1 MFHKFYCNNLTSV
14 KNINDIQKN
23 MIASID
29 EDAAGFLLLMNGDT
43 RGYSWA
49 GISDITV
56 LREEDLFGDSEKS
69 FLSKE
74 NMGNSMYISQYF
86 DFVYK
91 SMQKHKN
98 ISKTVEEFI
107 KEFQNETVINETP
120 IFGRTRLRL
129 LAEWKGCH
137 KNAKEIEKNLSAIIK
152 LEIEENLRLEYKD
165 SFAILEERREVDALG
180 YYVGLV
186 ALYATFIRHG
196 LIQEWAEFGKLL
208 NYTIEHT
215 EKLYYRD
222 AIIFELYLQ
231 EERGLKWD

>member
-1 MFHKFYCNNLTSV
+1 MLSV

-29 EDAAGFLLLMNGDT
+29 EDAAGFLFLISGIS

-49 GISDITV
+49 GISDISV
-56 LREEDLFGDSEKS
+56 LREEDLFGDSENT

-74 NMGNSMYISQYF
+74 NMGNSEYISQYF
-86 DFVYK
+86 EFVYK
-91 SMQKHKN
+91 SMLKPKN

-107 KEFQNETVINETP
+107 REFQNEVSINETL

-129 LAEWKGCH
+129 LAEWKGSH
-137 KNAKEIEKNLSAIIK
+137 KNWKEIENCLSTILK
-152 LEIEENLRLEYKD
+152 TEIEEKLRLEYKD
-165 SFAILEERREVDALG
+165 AFAILEERRMSDVLG

-186 ALYATFIRHG
+186 ALYAAFARHG
-196 LIQEWAEFGKLL
+196 LIYEKNEFSKLL
-208 NYTIEHT
+208 NFTIEHT

-222 AIIFELYLQ
+222 AIIFELYLY
-231 EERGLKWD
+231 EERGLEWD